1 MGLHPPIPP
10 PVLRTKN
17 VTFCHL
23 CCYVTF
29 CNFLSGIKASQN
41 VQLRPPAVLKIRFLG
56 GRGWLP
62 WTISKQ
68 LFDNFADFHLA
79 PLVDSPPG
87 RMSGFTANEKSLQ
100 MEMILKSTPLKQFL
114 FESGKIK
121 QTSRVWTL
129 QSSEGALLHSFN
141 TYIVISVLTCASWI
155 LCRCRSRDKVK
166 KKMSEQA
173 SWGLCW
179 LWPSGHRHRH
189 TPGRGSPGNS
199 QSPPCCI
206 EVPYPSTLPCP
217 LQVQQRRL
225 LSVLQRYTRI
235 QFCCRFDGEYGHLKS
250 IWYIYIYS

>member
-1 MGLHPPIPP
+1 MVIWG
-10 PVLRTKN
+10 TK
-17 VTFCHL
+17 CH
-23 CCYVTF
+23 
-29 CNFLSGIKASQN
+29 FLSSMLPRN
-41 VQLRPPAVLKIRFLG
+41 VLQLFVRNQSIQKCSHLTSCRPKNM
-56 GRGWLP
+56 
-62 WTISKQ
+62 ISKQ

-173 SWGLCW
+173 S
-179 LWPSGHRHRH
+179 
-189 TPGRGSPGNS
+189 
-199 QSPPCCI
+199 
-206 EVPYPSTLPCP
+206 
-217 LQVQQRRL
+217 
-225 LSVLQRYTRI
+225 
-235 QFCCRFDGEYGHLKS
+235 
-250 IWYIYIYS
+250 